1 MSRPLV
7 QTYDASTGENI
18 VREMNDEEFAVW
30 QAGQANRDFEKAE
43 SVRRERDQKLVESD
57 WRVIKALE
65 SNQPQNFEWA
75 SYRQALRDVPS
86 QAGFPWSV
94 VWPQSPIPNS

>member
-1 MSRPLV
+1 MTRPVV
-7 QTYDASTGENI
+7 QIYNVETGENI
-18 VREMNDEEFAVW
+18 VREMNDEEFSVW
-30 QAGQANRDFEKAE
+30 QAGQADRDTQQAKAIRE
-43 SVRRERDQKLVESD
+43 ERDQKLAECD

-65 SNQPQNFEWA
+65 SNQPQDFQWA

-94 VWPQSPIPNS
+94 VWPQLPGA

>member
-7 QTYDASTGENI
+7 QTYNASTGENI

-30 QAGQANRDFEKAE
+30 QADQSNLDVEKAE
-43 SVRRERDQKLVESD
+43 SVRKERDQKLAECD

-65 SNQPQNFEWA
+65 SNQPQDFQWA

-94 VWPQSPIPNS
+94 VWPQSPGA